1 LSRKAA
7 RAAFFLTRATWFR
20 RLRQEKL
27 SYGVEAGWGYEMT
40 NEDAQ
45 QTGMLGELL
54 AAQSLVQMAEVERAL
69 SYQRQSGGRL
79 GAVLVRMG
87 ALSEDMLLPVLA
99 QQLGMPLLDAEELL
113 RQLPLVREA
122 LAASGVVGEWLQAQE
137 LLLWQAADGI
147 VHCVARNPL
156 DSGLHEAVAA
166 VFPHHENMWHLARGQ
181 DLESALRRLQGDG
194 QTSGGDDV
202 AHLRE
207 LAEEAPVVELLNA
220 ILSQAADAAASD
232 IHLEPEARQLVVRY
246 RIDGVLQTHLELP
259 RERMDAL
266 VSRIKLV
273 SGLDIAERRLP
284 QDGRITVRVSG
295 VELDVRVSVIPCAT
309 GESVVLRLL
318 PKERSQ
324 LQLSHLGMEPDHLA
338 QFAQTVAA
346 PHGIVLITGP
356 TGSGKSTTLYAALE
370 GVNDQSRK
378 IVTVEDPVEFQ
389 MRGVV
394 QIQVHSEI
402 GYDFA
407 RALRSILRH
416 DPDII
421 MIGEMRDAE
430 TAAIAVQSALT
441 GHLVLSTLH
450 TNDAAGAFNR
460 LLDMGLEPFLVAS
473 SVRAVGAQRLVR
485 KLCACAQPARLEAAF
500 APAIEALQARYPRL
514 MPAPAQWRTPAGC
527 EGCRGTGYRGRQG
540 IYELIPV
547 DEVMQQAILRRAS
560 TSEVAQLAR
569 AAGSRSL
576 REDGLVKAWR
586 GLTSLEEVL
595 RVTGMDNDGG

>member
-1 LSRKAA
+1 M
-7 RAAFFLTRATWFR
+7 T
-20 RLRQEKL
+20 
-27 SYGVEAGWGYEMT
+27 YAG
-40 NEDAQ
+40 AQ
-45 QTGMLGELL
+45 QAAMIGELL
-54 AAQSLVQMAEVERAL
+54 AAQGHVPAAEVERAL
-69 SYQRQSGGRL
+69 VYQRESGGRL

-87 ALSEDMLLPVLA
+87 ALSEDVLLPVLA
-99 QQLGMPLLDAEELL
+99 QQLDMPLLDAQALW
-113 RQLPLVREA
+113 QQVPLAREA
-122 LAASGVVGEWLQAQE
+122 LGAGVVTGEWLQAQQ
-137 LLLWQAADGI
+137 LLLWLGAEGV

-156 DSGLHEAVAA
+156 DSSLREAVAA
-166 VFPHHENMWHLARGQ
+166 AFPQQASVWYLARSQ
-181 DLESALRRLQGDG
+181 DLETALRQLQGDG
-194 QTSGGDDV
+194 QSAGGEDV

-207 LAEEAPVVELLNA
+207 LAEEAPVIELLNSIMSA
-220 ILSQAADAAASD
+220 AADAGASD
-232 IHLEPEARQLVVRY
+232 IHFEPEARQLVVRY

-259 RERMDAL
+259 RARMDAL

-309 GESVVLRLL
+309 GESVVARLL
-318 PKERSQ
+318 PKERTQ
-324 LQLSHLGMEPDHLA
+324 LQLAHLGMEPDHLA
-338 QFAQTVAA
+338 QFTQAVAQ

-394 QIQVHSEI
+394 QIQVQSEI

-421 MIGEMRDAE
+421 MIGEMRDSE

-485 KLCACAQPARLEAAF
+485 KLCECAQPAQLEAAF
-500 APAIEALQARYPRL
+500 APGIQALQARVPQL
-514 MPAPAQWRTPAGC
+514 MAAPAQWRAPVGC
-527 EGCRGTGYRGRQG
+527 KRCRGTGYRGRLG
-540 IYELIPV
+540 IYELIAV
-547 DEVMQQAILRRAS
+547 DEAMQQAILRRVS
-560 TSEVAQLAR
+560 SSEVAQLAR
-569 AAGSRSL
+569 AGGSRSL
-576 REDGLVKAWR
+576 REDGLIKAWR

-595 RVTGMDNDGG
+595 RVTGMDNEGG

>member
-1 LSRKAA
+1 
-7 RAAFFLTRATWFR
+7 
-20 RLRQEKL
+20 
-27 SYGVEAGWGYEMT
+27 MT
-40 NEDAQ
+40 NVGGQ
-45 QTGMLGELL
+45 RTGMLGELL
-54 AAQSLVQMAEVERAL
+54 AAQGSVQVAEVERAL
-69 SYQRQSGGRL
+69 AYQRQSGGRL
-79 GAVLVRMG
+79 GAVLLRMG
-87 ALSEDMLLPVLA
+87 ALSEDALLPVLA
-99 QQLGMPLLDAEELL
+99 QQLDMPLLDAEAMLQ
-113 RQLPLVREA
+113 QLPLVRET
-122 LAASGVVGEWLQAQE
+122 LAACGMASEWLQGQE
-137 LLLWQAADGI
+137 LLLWQAADGV

-156 DSGLHEAVAA
+156 DSGLREAVEAA
-166 VFPHHENMWHLARGQ
+166 FPDRRSVWHLARSQ
-181 DLESALRRLQGDG
+181 DLESALARLQGDG
-194 QTSGGDDV
+194 QSAGGEDI

-220 ILSQAADAAASD
+220 ILSGAADAGASD
-232 IHLEPEARQLVVRY
+232 IHLEPEARQLVVRF

-259 RERMDAL
+259 RGRMDAL

-324 LQLSHLGMEPDHLA
+324 LQLAHLGMEPDHLA
-338 QFAQTVAA
+338 QFAQTVAQ

-378 IVTVEDPVEFQ
+378 IITVEDPVEFQ
-389 MRGVV
+389 MHGVV

-402 GYDFA
+402 SYDFA

-421 MIGEMRDAE
+421 MIGEMRDSE
-430 TAAIAVQSALT
+430 TASIAVQSALT

-485 KLCACAQPARLEAAF
+485 KLCECARSAQLDTVF
-500 APAIEALQARYPRL
+500 APVMYALQARYPRL
-514 MPAPAQWRTPAGC
+514 MAAPARWRTPVGC
-527 EGCRGTGYRGRQG
+527 KLCRGTGYRGRLG
-540 IYELIPV
+540 IYELIAV

-560 TSEVAQLAR
+560 SSEVAQLAR
-569 AAGSRSL
+569 TAGSRSL
-576 REDGLVKAWR
+576 REDGLIKAWR
-586 GLTSLEEVL
+586 GSTSLEEVL
-595 RVTGMDNDGG
+595 RVTGLDNAGG

>member
-1 LSRKAA
+1 
-7 RAAFFLTRATWFR
+7 
-20 RLRQEKL
+20 
-27 SYGVEAGWGYEMT
+27 MT
-40 NEDAQ
+40 NTNAGLR
-45 QTGMLGELL
+45 QTGMIGELL
-54 AAQSLVQMAEVERAL
+54 VAHGAVQAPEVERAL
-69 SYQRQSGGRL
+69 AYQRQSGGRL

-87 ALSEDMLLPVLA
+87 ALSEDTLLPVLE
-99 QQLGMPLLDAEELL
+99 QQLDMPLLNAESLL
-113 RQLPLVREA
+113 RQLPLAREA
-122 LAASGVVGEWLQAQE
+122 LETSGVTGEWLLAQE
-137 LLLWQAADGI
+137 LLFWQAADRVI
-147 VHCVARNPL
+147 HCVARNPL
-156 DSGLHEAVAA
+156 DSGLREAVTA
-166 VFPHHENMWHLARGQ
+166 VFPQHQSVWHLARSQ
-181 DLESALRRLQGDG
+181 DLESALG
-194 QTSGGDDV
+194 QLSSKRQASGGDDI

-220 ILSQAADAAASD
+220 ILSGAADAGASD
-232 IHLEPEARQLVVRY
+232 IHLEPEARQLAVRY
-246 RIDGVLQTHLELP
+246 RIDGVLQAHLELP

-284 QDGRITVRVSG
+284 HDGRITVRVSG
-295 VELDVRVSVIPCAT
+295 VDLDVRVSVIPCAT
-309 GESVVLRLL
+309 GESVVMRLL
-318 PKERSQ
+318 PKERAQ
-324 LQLSHLGMEPDHLA
+324 LQLAHLGMEPDHLA
-338 QFAQTVAA
+338 QFANTVAA

-370 GVNDQSRK
+370 SVNDQSRK

-421 MIGEMRDAE
+421 MIGEMRDGE
-430 TAAIAVQSALT
+430 TAEIAVQSALT

-450 TNDAAGAFNR
+450 TNDAAGAFSR

-485 KLCACAQPARLEAAF
+485 KLCECAQPAQLDAAF
-500 APAIEALQARYPRL
+500 ASGIQALQERYPQL
-514 MPAPAQWRTPAGC
+514 MPAPAQWRAAAGC
-527 EGCRGTGYRGRQG
+527 KLCRGTGYRGRLG
-540 IYELIPV
+540 IYELISV
-547 DEVMQQAILRRAS
+547 DEAMQNAILRRVS
-560 TSEVAQLAR
+560 SSEVAQLAR
-569 AAGSRSL
+569 AAGCRSL

-586 GLTSLEEVL
+586 GLTSLEEVF
-595 RVTGMDNDGG
+595 RVTGLDDGGA

>member
-1 LSRKAA
+1 MN
-7 RAAFFLTRATWFR
+7 
-20 RLRQEKL
+20 
-27 SYGVEAGWGYEMT
+27 AG
-40 NEDAQ
+40 AQ
-45 QTGMLGELL
+45 QAGMIGELL
-54 AAQSLVQMAEVERAL
+54 VAQGWVQAAEVERAL
-69 SYQRQSGGRL
+69 VYQRQSGGRL

-87 ALSEDMLLPVLA
+87 ALSEDVLLPVLA
-99 QQLGMPLLDAEELL
+99 QQLGMPLIDAEALL

-122 LAASGVVGEWLQAQE
+122 LAASGVAIAWLQAQA
-137 LLLWQAADGI
+137 LLLWQAADGV

-156 DSGLHEAVAA
+156 DSGLREAVAA
-166 VFPHHENMWHLARGQ
+166 AFPQHESVWHLARSQ
-181 DLESALRRLQGDG
+181 DLESALRQLQGEG
-194 QTSGGDDV
+194 QASGGEDV

-207 LAEEAPVVELLNA
+207 LAEEAPVVELLNG
-220 ILSQAADAAASD
+220 ILSGAADAAASD
-232 IHLEPEARQLVVRY
+232 IHLEPQARQLVVRY
-246 RIDGVLQTHLELP
+246 RIDGVLQTHLQLP

-309 GESVVLRLL
+309 GESVVMRLL
-318 PKERSQ
+318 PKERAQ

-338 QFAQTVAA
+338 QFTRTVAE

-389 MRGVV
+389 MSGVV
-394 QIQVHSEI
+394 QIQAHSAI

-485 KLCACAQPARLEAAF
+485 KLCECAQPARLQEAF
-500 APAIEALQARYPRL
+500 APAINALQTRYPQL
-514 MPAPAQWRTPAGC
+514 MPAPAQWRTPVGC
-527 EGCRGTGYRGRQG
+527 ALCRNTGYRGRQG
-540 IYELIPV
+540 VYELIAV
-547 DEVMQQAILRRAS
+547 DEAMQLAIMRRAPS
-560 TSEVAQLAR
+560 SEVAQLAR

-576 REDGLVKAWR
+576 REDGLIKAWR

-595 RVTGMDNDGG
+595 RVTGMDNEGG

>member
-1 LSRKAA
+1 MNSIDVQR
-7 RAAFFLTRATWFR
+7 T
-20 RLRQEKL
+20 
-27 SYGVEAGWGYEMT
+27 S
-40 NEDAQ
+40 
-45 QTGMLGELL
+45 MLGELL
-54 AAQSLVQMAEVERAL
+54 ISQGLVQAAEIERAL
-69 SYQRQSGGRL
+69 AYQRQSSGRL

-87 ALSEDMLLPVLA
+87 ALSEDALLPVLA
-99 QQLGMPLLDAEELL
+99 RQLDMPLIDAEAL
-113 RQLPLVREA
+113 QQHLPLVREA
-122 LAASGVVGEWLQAQE
+122 LAASAMSVEWLQAQE
-137 LLLWQAADGI
+137 LLLWRTTDGFL
-147 VHCVARNPL
+147 HCVARNPL
-156 DSGLHEAVAA
+156 DSGLREALESS
-166 VFPHHENMWHLARGQ
+166 FPQHQSVWHLARSQ
-181 DLESALRRLQGDG
+181 DLEGALARLQGDDG
-194 QTSGGDDV
+194 AVGEDV

-207 LAEEAPVVELLNA
+207 LAEEAPVVELLNR
-220 ILSQAADAAASD
+220 ILSGAADAGASD
-232 IHLEPEARQLVVRY
+232 IHLEPEARQLVVRF

-259 RERMDAL
+259 RARMDAL
-266 VSRIKLV
+266 VSRTKLV

-309 GESVVLRLL
+309 GESVVMRLL
-318 PKERSQ
+318 PKERAQ
-324 LQLSHLGMEPDHLA
+324 LQLAHLGMEPDHLT
-338 QFAQTVAA
+338 QFARTVAQ

-430 TAAIAVQSALT
+430 TASIAVQSALT

-485 KLCACAQPARLEAAF
+485 KLCECGRSAKLESDF
-500 APAIEALQARYPRL
+500 APVMHALRARYSQL
-514 MPAPAQWRTPAGC
+514 MAAPAQWRAPVGC
-527 EGCRGTGYRGRQG
+527 KLCRGTGYHGRLG
-540 IYELIPV
+540 IYELIEV
-547 DEVMQQAILRRAS
+547 DESIQQAILRRAS

-576 REDGLVKAWR
+576 REDGLIKAWR

-595 RVTGMDNDGG
+595 RVTGLDNEGE

>member
-1 LSRKAA
+1 MTNARSR
-7 RAAFFLTRATWFR
+7 
-20 RLRQEKL
+20 
-27 SYGVEAGWGYEMT
+27 EAGMI
-40 NEDAQ
+40 
-45 QTGMLGELL
+45 GELL
-54 AAQSLVQMAEVERAL
+54 VAQGLVQAAEVERAL
-69 SYQRQSGGRL
+69 AYQLQSGGRL

-87 ALSEDMLLPVLA
+87 ALSEDALLPVLA
-99 QQLGMPLLDAEELL
+99 QQLGMPLLDGDELL
-113 RQLPLVREA
+113 RQLPLIKEA
-122 LAASGVVGEWLQAQE
+122 LAAGAMTSAWLQAQE
-137 LLLWQAADGI
+137 LLLWQDADSI

-156 DSGLHEAVAA
+156 DSGVREAVAA
-166 VFPHHENMWHLARGQ
+166 AFPQQESLWHLARSQ
-181 DLESALRRLQGDG
+181 DLESALRQLQGNG
-194 QTSGGDDV
+194 QTSGGDDI

-220 ILSQAADAAASD
+220 ILSQAADAQASD
-232 IHLEPEARQLVVRY
+232 IHLEPGARQLVVRY

-295 VELDVRVSVIPCAT
+295 VELDIRVSVIPCAT
-309 GESVVLRLL
+309 GESVVMRLL
-318 PKERSQ
+318 PKERAQ
-324 LQLSHLGMEPDHLA
+324 LQLAHLGMEPDHLA
-338 QFAQTVAA
+338 QFARTVAE
-346 PHGIVLITGP
+346 PHGILLITGP
-356 TGSGKSTTLYAALE
+356 RGSGKSTTLYAALE

-394 QIQVHSEI
+394 QIQVQSEI

-421 MIGEMRDAE
+421 MIGEMRDGE

-485 KLCACAQPARLEAAF
+485 KLCACAQSAQLETAF
-500 APAIEALQARYPRL
+500 ASVIHALQARYPQL
-514 MPAPAQWRTPAGC
+514 MPAPAQWRSPVGC
-527 EGCRGTGYRGRQG
+527 ERCRGTGYRGRQG
-540 IYELIPV
+540 IYELIAV
-547 DEVMQQAILRRAS
+547 DDAMRQAILRRVS

-576 REDGLVKAWR
+576 QEDGLIKAWR
-586 GLTSLEEVL
+586 GLTSVEEVL
-595 RVTGMDNDGG
+595 RVTGLDNEAE

>member
-1 LSRKAA
+1 
-7 RAAFFLTRATWFR
+7 
-20 RLRQEKL
+20 
-27 SYGVEAGWGYEMT
+27 MT
-40 NEDAQ
+40 NAGAVQ
-45 QTGMLGELL
+45 QTGMIGALLL
-54 AAQSLVQMAEVERAL
+54 AQGLVGAAEVERAL
-69 SYQRQSGGRL
+69 AYQRQSGGRL

-87 ALSEDMLLPVLA
+87 ALSEDSLLPVLA
-99 QQLGMPLLDAEELL
+99 QQLGMSLLDSDALL
-113 RQLPLVREA
+113 RELPLAREA
-122 LAASGVVGEWLQAQE
+122 LAASGVTGEWLQAQE
-137 LLLWQAADGI
+137 LLLWQAADGV

-156 DSGLHEAVAA
+156 DSGLHEAIAA
-166 VFPHHENMWHLARGQ
+166 TFPQHECVWHLARSQ
-181 DLESALRRLQGDG
+181 DLENALLRLQGDG
-194 QTSGGDDV
+194 QASGGDDV

-220 ILSQAADAAASD
+220 IFSQAADAGASD

-246 RIDGVLQTHLELP
+246 RVDGVLQTHLELP

-309 GESVVLRLL
+309 GESVVARLL
-318 PKERSQ
+318 PKERAQ
-324 LQLSHLGMEPDHLA
+324 LQLAHLGMEPDHLA
-338 QFAQTVAA
+338 QFARTVAE

-370 GVNDQSRK
+370 GVNDHSRK

-421 MIGEMRDAE
+421 MVGEMRDAE

-450 TNDAAGAFNR
+450 TNDAAGAFSR

-485 KLCACAQPARLEAAF
+485 KLCACAQPNRLEAVF
-500 APAIEALQARYPRL
+500 APVIEALRVRHPQL
-514 MPAPAQWRTPAGC
+514 MPAPPQWRVPVGC
-527 EGCRGTGYRGRQG
+527 KLCRGTGYRGRQG
-540 IYELIPV
+540 VYELIAV
-547 DEVMQQAILRRAS
+547 DDAMQQAILRRAS
-560 TSEVAQLAR
+560 SSEVAHLAR

-576 REDGLVKAWR
+576 REDGLIKAWR

-595 RVTGMDNDGG
+595 RVTGLDTEGG

>member
-1 LSRKAA
+1 MMN
-7 RAAFFLTRATWFR
+7 
-20 RLRQEKL
+20 
-27 SYGVEAGWGYEMT
+27 AGT
-40 NEDAQ
+40 Q
-45 QTGMLGELL
+45 QTGLIGELL
-54 AAQSLVQMAEVERAL
+54 VAEGSVQAAEVERAL
-69 SYQRQSGGRL
+69 AYQRQSGGRL

-87 ALSEDMLLPVLA
+87 ALSEDALLPVLA
-99 QQLGMPLLDAEELL
+99 RQLGMPLIDADALL

-122 LAASGVVGEWLQAQE
+122 LTAGGVTGEWLQAQE
-137 LLLWQAADGI
+137 LLLWQAADGV

-156 DSGLHEAVAA
+156 DSGLREAVVAA
-166 VFPHHENMWHLARGQ
+166 FPQQESVWHLARSQ
-181 DLESALRRLQGDG
+181 DLENALRRLQDDG
-194 QTSGGDDV
+194 QASGGEDI

-220 ILSQAADAAASD
+220 LLSQAADAAASD

-318 PKERSQ
+318 PKERAQ
-324 LQLSHLGMEPDHLA
+324 LQLAHLGMEPDHLA

-346 PHGIVLITGP
+346 PHGIVLLTGP

-370 GVNDQSRK
+370 GVNDRSRK

-394 QIQVHSEI
+394 QIQAHSEI

-485 KLCACAQPARLEAAF
+485 KLCDCARPARLEAAF
-500 APAIEALQARYPRL
+500 TPAIEALRTRYPQL
-514 MPAPAQWRTPAGC
+514 MAAPAQWRAPAGC
-527 EGCRGTGYRGRQG
+527 KLCRGTGYRGRQG
-540 IYELIPV
+540 IYELIAV
-547 DEVMQQAILRRAS
+547 DEAMQQAILRRAS
-560 TSEVAQLAR
+560 SSEVAQLAR

-576 REDGLVKAWR
+576 REDGLIKAWR
-586 GLTSLEEVL
+586 GVTSLEEVL
-595 RVTGMDNDGG
+595 RVTGLDAEGG

>member
-1 LSRKAA
+1 MMNEQARSAA
-7 RAAFFLTRATWFR
+7 MI
-20 RLRQEKL
+20 
-27 SYGVEAGWGYEMT
+27 GEM
-40 NEDAQ
+40 
-45 QTGMLGELL
+45 L
-54 AAQSLVQMAEVERAL
+54 AAQDLVTAADVERAL
-69 SYQRQSGGRL
+69 AHQQQSGGRL

-87 ALSEDMLLPVLA
+87 ALSEDALLPVLA
-99 QQLGMPLLDAEELL
+99 GQLDMPLLEADDLL
-113 RQLPLVREA
+113 AQLPAARELIA
-122 LAASGVVGEWLQAQE
+122 RSGLGGEWLQAQAV
-137 LLLWQAADGI
+137 LLWEAADGDI
-147 VHCVARNPL
+147 HCVARQPL
-156 DSGLHEAVAA
+156 DSGLREAVTVA
-166 VFPHHENMWHLARGQ
+166 FPQHRQVWQLARSQ
-181 DLESALRRLQGDG
+181 DLEQALRQLQTEGARG
-194 QTSGGDDV
+194 AGGEDV

-207 LAEEAPVVELLNA
+207 LAEEAPVVDLLNG
-220 ILSQAADAAASD
+220 ILSGAADAGASD
-232 IHLEPEARQLVVRY
+232 IHLEPGEREFTVRY
-246 RIDGVLQTHLELP
+246 RIDGVLQSHLTQS

-295 VELDVRVSVIPCAT
+295 AELDIRVSVIPCAT
-309 GESVVLRLL
+309 GESVVMRLL
-318 PKERSQ
+318 PKERAQ

-338 QFAQTVAA
+338 QFARTVAE
-346 PHGIVLITGP
+346 PHGIILITGP

-394 QIQVHSEI
+394 QIQAHSEI

-407 RALRSILRH
+407 RALRAILRH

-421 MIGEMRDAE
+421 MIGEMRDGE

-441 GHLVLSTLH
+441 GHMVLSTLH

-485 KLCACAQPARLEAAF
+485 KLCDCAKPAVLTA
-500 APAIEALQARYPRL
+500 AIEPVIRELQARCSGAL
-514 MPAPAQWRTPAGC
+514 TMPARWREAAGC
-527 EGCRGTGYRGRQG
+527 ERCRGTGYRGRQG
-540 IYELIPV
+540 IYELIQV
-547 DEVMQQAILRRAS
+547 DEGMQQAIMRRAS
-560 TSEVAQLAR
+560 ATEVAQLAR

-576 REDGLVKAWR
+576 REDGLIKAWR
-586 GLTSLEEVL
+586 GITSVDEVL
-595 RVTGMDNDGG
+595 RVTGTDSEGI

>member
-1 LSRKAA
+1 MKNA
-7 RAAFFLTRATWFR
+7 
-20 RLRQEKL
+20 
-27 SYGVEAGWGYEMT
+27 EAER
-40 NEDAQ
+40 
-45 QTGMLGELL
+45 
-54 AAQSLVQMAEVERAL
+54 SLVIGDLLVEQGAVQPAEVERAL
-69 SYQRQSGGRL
+69 VYQRESGGRL

-87 ALSEDMLLPVLA
+87 ALSEDTLLPVLSRQLDMPLVDA
-99 QQLGMPLLDAEELL
+99 EALFQQLPS
-113 RQLPLVREA
+113 VREA
-122 LAASGVVGEWLQAQE
+122 LAASGLTPDWLQSQE
-137 LLLWQAADGI
+137 LLFWYAADGVI
-147 VHCVARNPL
+147 HCVAHDPL
-156 DSGLHEAVAA
+156 DSGLREAVATA
-166 VFPHHENMWHLARGQ
+166 FPQHQSVWHLARGQ
-181 DLESALRRLQGDG
+181 DLESALGRLQGNG
-194 QTSGGDDV
+194 QQASGSADI

-207 LAEEAPVVELLNA
+207 LAEEAPVVELLNT
-220 ILSQAADAAASD
+220 ILSGAADAGASD
-232 IHLEPEARQLVVRY
+232 IHLEPQARQLAVRY

-259 RERMDAL
+259 RQRIDAL

-295 VELDVRVSVIPCAT
+295 VDLDVRVSVIPCAT

-318 PKERSQ
+318 PKERAQ
-324 LQLSHLGMEPDHLA
+324 LRLANLGMELDHLA
-338 QFAQTVAA
+338 QFARTVAQ

-421 MIGEMRDAE
+421 MIGEMRDSE
-430 TAAIAVQSALT
+430 TASIAVQSALT

-485 KLCACAQPARLEAAF
+485 KLCECTRPAQLEPAFTAVMH
-500 APAIEALQARYPRL
+500 ALQARYPQL
-514 MPAPAQWRTPAGC
+514 MEEPARWRAPVGC
-527 EGCRGTGYRGRQG
+527 KLCRETGYRGRLG
-540 IYELIPV
+540 IYELIEV

-560 TSEVAQLAR
+560 SSEVAQLAR

-576 REDGLVKAWR
+576 REDGLIKAWR

-595 RVTGMDNDGG
+595 RVTGLDNEGE